1 MTASDEEQ
9 RASITA
15 RLIDDLGVA
24 TLEEIN
30 VQLEEVNADWPD
42 ADRLIRFPTLEAA
55 VQAANSNQPSLT
67 LSGSVFEVDG
77 DYAVIED

>member
-55 VQAANSNQPSLT
+55 VQAANSNQPGLT
-67 LSGSVFEVDG
+67 LSGSVFVVDG
-77 DYAVIED
+77 AHAVIED